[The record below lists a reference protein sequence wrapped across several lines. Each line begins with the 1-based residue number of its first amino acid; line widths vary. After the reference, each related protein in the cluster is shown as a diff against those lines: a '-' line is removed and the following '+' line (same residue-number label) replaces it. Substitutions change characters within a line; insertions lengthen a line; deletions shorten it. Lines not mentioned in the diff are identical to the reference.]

1 MLAGLSHLVLCPC
14 LWNPSTL
21 AKQTWALFSELSP
34 QLQEQVCST
43 AYVNWPSIVININ
56 VTPLSTHKGEQ

>member
-1 MLAGLSHLVLCPC
+1 MLAGLSHLQPCPC

-21 AKQTWALFSELSP
+21 AKQTLASSSELSP